1 MDISSIL
8 SEDMVFPCVE
18 AENKRRFFQEAAK
31 ILAQKGKLDENKIF
45 EALWERENL
54 GSTGYSEGIAVPH
67 ARLEGL
73 DKVVVAFIRLRKG
86 IDFDSFDGKEADL
99 FAVVI
104 SPEQSGEDHL
114 QALSLFSRVLK
125 NPDECQKIRKA
136 KTAHEIYTILNQ

>member
-8 SEDMVFPCVE
+8 SEDRVFPCVE
-18 AENKRRFFQEAAK
+18 VESKRRFFQEAAK
-31 ILAQKGKLDENKIF
+31 VLAKAAKLDENKVF

-54 GSTGYSEGIAVPH
+54 GSTGYGEGIAVPH

-73 DKVVVAFIRLRKG
+73 EKVFAAFIRLSKG

-99 FAVVI
+99 LAVVI

-125 NPDECQKIRKA
+125 SLDECQKIRQA
-136 KTAHEIYTILNQ
+136 KTAHEIYAILNQ